1 MAEHPDDAQ
10 KTEEPSQRRLEEARS
25 KGQVASSR
33 EVNHALMLG
42 AGALLVGILGPS
54 VAGDLA
60 GALRRLLEQPHEIRL
75 TAVDLDRGLAALL
88 ADLGGAL
95 QPAVLLLVGAALASA
110 CSRTG

>member
-1 MAEHPDDAQ
+1 MAEDPDDGQ

-42 AGALLVGILGPS
+42 AGALLVGTLEPR

-60 GALRRLLEQPHEIRL
+60 AALRRLLEHPHEIKL
-75 TAVDLDRGLAALL
+75 TAVELDRGLIALL
-88 ADLGGAL
+88 AEVGRAL
-95 QPAVLLLVGAALASA
+95 LPAALLLVGPRSPAA